1 MAFVELAVEYMDLT
15 RVGVLDYRI
24 SYSTWATHYRGA
36 SLPTSTSPSS
46 HAHQN
51 PTQDAPRQEETMAL
65 KRRDVVLAAVAI
77 FIAWGYLTHW
87 QPKLHYLPYAFV
99 AGALATTAF
108 GAWLTFTTAWN
119 REPRHSKTTYGARH
133 AAFVRPERWAAEVEA
148 LTKRNEYM
156 MEPVYPAS
164 FVVSDSLDVL
174 VGLILRD
181 FVKSWYGSISKSPTF
196 VNEVDRAIRA
206 ALGELRDR
214 ILAVD
219 MVETVVSR
227 LIPIITDHLRAS
239 YEAEQIV
246 RGRKLMRNVT
256 ESEELDLAIAAKYKE
271 GRLHP
276 AASLAYSNTKSIQ
289 QQHLRSLVARI
300 LPKIMPPSM
309 MTSPA
314 VNVLIKELVAC
325 AVLSP
330 IMQLVSDPDMW
341 NQLMEGYVSITREGQ
356 DTAVAHSSRV
366 AHFCKNARQS
376 ASSGQSS
383 TSRHPPRPR
392 SPRTSNFP
400 SLPPATTS
408 GDSRSSY
415 ERSGKQI
422 HWQMLAV
429 SAARSP
435 ASCGRT
441 RRSRAKTQSTYGA
454 WRRHAVYSTRK
465 SRI

>member
-1 MAFVELAVEYMDLT
+1 
-15 RVGVLDYRI
+15 
-24 SYSTWATHYRGA
+24 
-36 SLPTSTSPSS
+36 
-46 HAHQN
+46 
-51 PTQDAPRQEETMAL
+51 MAL
-65 KRRDVVLAAVAI
+65 KRRDVVLAAAAI

-99 AGALATTAF
+99 AGAVATTVF

-119 REPRHSKTTYGARH
+119 KEIRHSRVNYGARH

-276 AASLAYSNTKSIQ
+276 AASLAYANTKPIQ
-289 QQHLRSLVARI
+289 QQHLRSLVARV
-300 LPKIMPPSM
+300 LPKILPPGM

-341 NQLMEGYVSITREGQ
+341 NQLMEGYVSTTPECYEA
-356 DTAVAHSSRV
+356 TVAHSSRV
-366 AHFCKNARQS
+366 AHFSRNARQS
-376 ASSGQSS
+376 ASSGPSS
-383 TSRHPPRPR
+383 TNKRPPRPR
-392 SPRTSNFP
+392 FPRTCNSP

-408 GDSRSSY
+408 GASRSLY
-415 ERSGKQI
+415 EQSDRQTR
-422 HWQMLAV
+422 WPMPAV
-429 SAARSP
+429 FAARFP
-435 ASCGRT
+435 ANCART
-441 RRSRAKTQSTYGA
+441 RRSTARMRCTCGD
-454 WRRHAVYSTRK
+454 WRQHAAYSTRR
-465 SRI
+465 SPT